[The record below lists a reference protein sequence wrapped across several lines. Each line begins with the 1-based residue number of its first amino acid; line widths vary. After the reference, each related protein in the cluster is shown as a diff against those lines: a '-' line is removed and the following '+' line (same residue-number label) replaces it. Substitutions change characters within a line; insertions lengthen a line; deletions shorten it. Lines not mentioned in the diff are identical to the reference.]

1 MDNPSPDHP
10 PLSFTRDEIEAAFGD
25 YVEYQRVQDWDGYCN
40 IFTDDA
46 VYVEHEMGTFVG
58 VDAIRAWLVPC
69 MEPLVGWEY
78 PIQWHVV
85 DEAEGRAVCYWL
97 NILPNPDGRAEPYQF
112 AGVTI
117 LTYAGDAKWSRQE
130 DIYNMKE
137 CEAVM
142 ADWFAAGG
150 KLGPQ

>member
-1 MDNPSPDHP
+1 MT
-10 PLSFTRDEIEAAFGD
+10 FTRDEIDAAFQD
-25 YVEYQRVQDWDGYCN
+25 YIRLQAEQDWSGYCD

-46 VYVEHEMGTFVG
+46 VYVEHEMGTFEG
-58 VDAIRAWLVPC
+58 RQAIHDWLVPT

-78 PIQWHVV
+78 PIQWYVI
-85 DEAEGRAVCYWL
+85 DEDAGRAVCYWL
-97 NILPNPDGRAEPYQF
+97 NILPNVDGRTAPYQF

-150 KLGPQ
+150 KLGE

>member
-1 MDNPSPDHP
+1 MASY
-10 PLSFTRDEIEAAFGD
+10 TRDEIEATFDRYIGLQAA
-25 YVEYQRVQDWDGYCN
+25 QDWSAYCD

-46 VYVEHEMGTFVG
+46 VYIEHEMGTFQG
-58 VDAIRAWLVPC
+58 REAIREWLVPC

-78 PIQWHVV
+78 PIQWQVIDADAGRVV
-85 DEAEGRAVCYWL
+85 FYWL

-112 AGVTI
+112 AGVSI
-117 LTYAGDAKWSRQE
+117 LDYAGDGRWSRQE

-137 CEAVM
+137 CEAAM

-150 KLGPQ
+150 QLGPT